1 MSEEWHLQNLPLVS
15 VSIVCNETTFLRET
29 LESVLKQDYS
39 NVEIIVV
46 LNGKATNSKE
56 NLELEYKHSEKQVR
70 FFVSLVEDIVTSRNL
85 SIDNCS
91 GELICIIDSDD
102 LMPPKRIEAQVAEF
116 HRNNR
121 LVCVGGQLLELQE
134 GVLNRFHQYPTSDS
148 LTRHSLFRYSSLPQ
162 PGVMF
167 LKSAVIQAGG
177 YTNNFPWIEDWDLW
191 MRLKNLGEIYNLSE
205 PTVYYRR
212 HVGQSTNVN
221 RVEID
226 KNSRKLLLVN
236 LNLVITGKL
245 SGQEYAHS
253 NFERKVYLNAFLCLL
268 GIRRPKQRE
277 GLFGLRIVRRAFAGL
292 QYNLYQ
298 TGSTSERR
306 WSTLVNAI
314 LCVMLDPYFF
324 VGRLSIKKI

>member
-1 MSEEWHLQNLPLVS
+1 
-15 VSIVCNETTFLRET
+15 
-29 LESVLKQDYS
+29 
-39 NVEIIVV
+39 
-46 LNGKATNSKE
+46 
-56 NLELEYKHSEKQVR
+56 
-70 FFVSLVEDIVTSRNL
+70 
-85 SIDNCS
+85 
-91 GELICIIDSDD
+91 
-102 LMPPKRIEAQVAEF
+102 
-116 HRNNR
+116 
-121 LVCVGGQLLELQE
+121 
-134 GVLNRFHQYPTSDS
+134 
-148 LTRHSLFRYSSLPQ
+148 
-162 PGVMF
+162 
-167 LKSAVIQAGG
+167 
-177 YTNNFPWIEDWDLW
+177 
-191 MRLKNLGEIYNLSE
+191 
-205 PTVYYRR
+205 
-212 HVGQSTNVN
+212 
-221 RVEID
+221 
-226 KNSRKLLLVN
+226 LVN